1 MSGSLTWQGKYP
13 TIRDIMRG
21 LVSFRH
27 REAVTVLAAGILA
40 VLVFAVSSAA
50 ALAETP
56 AVSGPDPLVA
66 TALEALADMGVLAGR
81 DAASF
86 VPEDPVTRG
95 QLAGYLA
102 RALGLPG
109 AQTPVFSDVAADDWY
124 AEAVAAMYQAGM
136 VSGSGPSAFSPDQ
149 PVTREDATA
158 WVVAALGYRVAKDSD
173 FVVPY
178 RLPQVEQAAW
188 LAGFRDRGL
197 IDAKNVWAV
206 ANAFRLGITSGGADG
221 WFFPDFP
228 LSRGQAVLMLY
239 RAFAQ
244 PIAAQDSVPEPVEAV
259 SGYPRLSIDSSGPLV
274 SYIESRLAA
283 LSYCPGPID
292 GVYDN
297 RTRDAVMAFQKV
309 ERLGRDGVMGE
320 SAWER
325 ILIAQAPVPHVTADG
340 YRIEVDLTRQVLMLI
355 DNNKVW
361 KIVHVSTGKKGT
373 RTGHFNIGDK
383 IPGTVKLV
391 TLDGYIYYPSYVVS
405 KTAIHGYPSV
415 PPWPASHG
423 CVRVPMWMCE
433 ELWYQVPKDTPIDI
447 YYL

>member
-1 MSGSLTWQGKYP
+1 
-13 TIRDIMRG
+13 MRG
-21 LVSFRH
+21 PVSSHH
-27 REAVTVLAAGILA
+27 RKAATVLAAGLLA
-40 VLVFAVSSAA
+40 ALVVAVSPAA
-50 ALAETP
+50 VLAETP
-56 AVSGPDPLVA
+56 AIPGADPLVA
-66 TALEALADMGVLAGR
+66 TAVDALAEMGILAGR
-81 DAASF
+81 DAATF
-86 VPEDPVTRG
+86 VLEESVTRG

-109 AQTPVFSDVAADDWY
+109 VEIQVFSDVATDDWY
-124 AEAVAAMYQAGM
+124 AEAVGAMYQAGM
-136 VSGSGPSAFSPDQ
+136 VSGTGPDVFSPDE
-149 PVTREDATA
+149 PVTREDAVA

-188 LAGFRDRGL
+188 LAGFPDRAM
-197 IDAKNVWAV
+197 IDVKNAWAV

-228 LSRGQAVLMLY
+228 LSRAQAVLMLY

-244 PIAAQDSVPEPVEAV
+244 PIHVLDAVPEPVEAV
-259 SGYPRLSIDSSGPLV
+259 SGYPRLSVDSEGPLV
-274 SYIESRLAA
+274 SYVESRLAA

-292 GVYDN
+292 GVYDK
-297 RTRDAVMAFQKV
+297 RTRDAVMAFEKV
-309 ERLGRDGVMGE
+309 ERLTRDGVVGE
-320 SAWER
+320 SVWEH
-325 ILIAQAPVPHVTADG
+325 IFAAQTPAPHITADG

-355 DNNKVW
+355 DNDKVW

-373 RTGHFNIGDK
+373 RTGHYAIGTK
-383 IPGTVKLV
+383 IPGTVKLA
-391 TLDGYIYYPSYVVS
+391 TLEGYFYYPSYIVS

-433 ELWYQVPKDTPIDI
+433 ELFYQIPKGTPIDI

>member
-1 MSGSLTWQGKYP
+1 
-13 TIRDIMRG
+13 MRE
-21 LVSFRH
+21 LMSFRH
-27 REAVTVLAAGILA
+27 REAVTVFAAGLLA

-66 TALEALADMGVLAGR
+66 TAVEALAEMGVLAGR
-81 DAASF
+81 DAAPL

-102 RALGLPG
+102 RALGLSSVDT
-109 AQTPVFSDVAADDWY
+109 QVFTDVVADDWY

-136 VSGSGPSAFSPDQ
+136 VSGTGPAAFSPDE
-149 PVTREDATA
+149 PVTREEATA

-188 LAGFRDRGL
+188 LAGFRDRTM
-197 IDAKNVWAV
+197 IDSKNAWAV
-206 ANAFRLGITSGGADG
+206 ANASRLGIASGGADG

-244 PIAAQDSVPEPVEAV
+244 PIDAQGTVPEPVEAV

-274 SYIESRLAA
+274 SYVESRLAA
-283 LSYCPGPID
+283 LSYCPGPVD
-292 GVYDN
+292 GVYDS
-297 RTRDAVMAFQKV
+297 RTRDAVMAFEKV
-309 ERLGRDGVMGE
+309 ERLNRDGVVGA
-320 SAWER
+320 SVWER
-325 ILIAQAPVPHVTADG
+325 IVTAQAPAPHKTADG

-373 RTGHFNIGDK
+373 RTGHYAIGTK
-383 IPGTVKLV
+383 IPGTVKLA
-391 TLDGYIYYPSYVVS
+391 TLEGYFYYPSYIVS

-433 ELWYQVPKDTPIDI
+433 ELWYQVPKGTPIDI
-447 YYL
+447 FYL